1 MLVDDRRSREAEFAE
16 ERRRRERE
24 LAAEREARERE
35 VSQQMETMRRQME
48 SLMDLV
54 KESKKEGIEV
64 PKSEWTY
71 HLAPQLTGR
80 AQQAFAALPGDNAG
94 VYEEL
99 QVAILL
105 RYTINEESYRRRFR
119 ETVRENGESNR
130 AYVIRLLDL
139 ESKWKPETCV
149 KAGEIADEFE
159 QVRKA
164 ALELEVDGIS
174 IPVEVAVSDRRVY
187 QYQYSWGEMCHNWLV
202 CSENQWGRSCNLRR
216 KGGSSEARA
225 VGVTKGGQSYCT
237 QAGARD
243 PVGGT
248 PWKGE
253 DTSKNSET
261 VLLAHNF
268 QICGGILAVVAVH
281 NVRNRLLGR

>member
-1 MLVDDRRSREAEFAE
+1 MP
-16 ERRRRERE
+16 
-24 LAAEREARERE
+24 
-35 VSQQMETMRRQME
+35 T
-48 SLMDLV
+48 
-54 KESKKEGIEV
+54 
-64 PKSEWTY
+64 
-71 HLAPQLTGR
+71 
-80 AQQAFAALPGDNAG
+80 
-94 VYEEL
+94 
-99 QVAILL
+99 
-105 RYTINEESYRRRFR
+105 
-119 ETVRENGESNR
+119 
-130 AYVIRLLDL
+130 
-139 ESKWKPETCV
+139 
-149 KAGEIADEFE
+149 
-159 QVRKA
+159 
-164 ALELEVDGIS
+164 
-174 IPVEVAVSDRRVY
+174 
-187 QYQYSWGEMCHNWLV
+187 
-202 CSENQWGRSCNLRR
+202 R